1 MENKSQKI
9 YLTYSSLLRAQDLW
23 QAHYQVLSIIFLK
36 EWIELNENSIKN
48 KKNDKKWDKKQKN
61 VELCIIRYKDWLFF
75 EYTNVKDDLIE

>member
-61 VELCIIRYKDWLFF
+61 AELCIIRYKDCDFF
-75 EYTNVKDDLIE
+75 LNIQTLKMI

>member
-61 VELCIIRYKDWLFF
+61 VELCIIRYNDCDFF
-75 EYTNVKDDLIE
+75 LNIQTLKMI

>member
-36 EWIELNENSIKN
+36 EWIELNEKTIKN

-61 VELCIIRYKDWLFF
+61 VELCIIRYKDCDFF
-75 EYTNVKDDLIE
+75 LNIQTLKMI

>member
-48 KKNDKKWDKKQKN
+48 KKNDKKWDKKLKN
-61 VELCIIRYKDWLFF
+61 VELCIIRYRDCDFF
-75 EYTNVKDDLIE
+75 LNIQTLKMI